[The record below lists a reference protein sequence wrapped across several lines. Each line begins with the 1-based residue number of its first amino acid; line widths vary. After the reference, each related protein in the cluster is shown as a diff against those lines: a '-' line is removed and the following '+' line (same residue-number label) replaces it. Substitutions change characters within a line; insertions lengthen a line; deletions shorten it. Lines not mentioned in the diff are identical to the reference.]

1 MEYPV
6 IISGGGI
13 IGCYIHLR
21 LKQAG
26 ISSQIIEKGLPA
38 SGSVPNIRTI
48 SLNPSTYKL
57 LLEIGIELES
67 KSVETIKVLD
77 GGGSGKIQFKAK
89 EVNEEALS
97 HVAMFNDLLEQIQ
110 DKASNAIQFES
121 EITSISKL
129 DTLTKVSLNNNCE
142 LQTPLLIGSDGRN
155 SPVAQLS
162 NFISKMNDYKQTAF
176 TFLVKEGLDNNNSTA
191 SQIFSDKGIFA
202 LMPIKH
208 LKENMFSVVW
218 SVPNELLKDM
228 NKDNFVSKNIDAMT
242 TKINSKITLESDI
255 ISFPL
260 SNHHLDSY
268 MKEGIVVVGDAA
280 HSIHPLA
287 GQGINLGFADA
298 DILCEEIIEAFKKGY
313 SIGSHRV
320 LKKYEIRRKSIN
332 EIMLKA
338 MDGFIGLFGSSNIY
352 IKVLRNLGLNIF
364 NKISFMKVFFINH
377 ASGSHKL

>member
-1 MEYPV
+1 MEHPV

-13 IGCYIHLR
+13 IGCYVHLR

-26 ISSQIIEKGLPA
+26 ILSQVIEKGSSLKV
-38 SGSVPNIRTI
+38 SSQNIRTI

-67 KSVETIKVLD
+67 ASVKTIKVSD
-77 GGGSGKIQFKAK
+77 GDSSGRIQFTAD

-97 HVAMFNDLLEQIQ
+97 HVAMFDELLEKIQ
-110 DKASNAIQFES
+110 DKALNAIKYES

-129 DTLTKVSLNNNCE
+129 DTLTKITLNNNSE
-142 LQTPLLIGSDGRN
+142 LQTSLLIGSDGRN
-155 SPVAQLS
+155 SPVAKLS
-162 NFISKMNDYKQTAF
+162 NFVSKTNDYKQTAF
-176 TFLVKEGLDNNNSTA
+176 TFLAKEKLDHNNSTA
-191 SQIFSDKGIFA
+191 SQIFSNKGIFA

-208 LKENMFSVVW
+208 LNENMFSVVW
-218 SVPNELLKDM
+218 SVPNELLKDT
-228 NKDNFVSKNIDAMT
+228 NKDNFIAENIDAMT
-242 TKINSKITLESDI
+242 SKINSKITLESNI

-268 MKEGIVVVGDAA
+268 MKEGVVVVGDAA

-313 SIGSHRV
+313 SIGSYRV

-338 MDGFIGLFGSSNIY
+338 MDGFIGLFGSNNIY
-352 IKVLRNLGLNIF
+352 IKVLRGLGLKFF

>member
-38 SGSVPNIRTI
+38 SGSVANIRTI

-155 SPVAQLS
+155 SPVAHLS

-218 SVPNELLKDM
+218 SVPNELLKDT

-298 DILCEEIIEAFKKGY
+298 DILCEEIIKAFKKGY

>member
-1 MEYPV
+1 MEHPV

-13 IGCYIHLR
+13 IGCYVHLR

-26 ISSQIIEKGLPA
+26 ILSQVIEKGSPLKV
-38 SGSVPNIRTI
+38 SSQNIRTI

-67 KSVETIKVLD
+67 ASVKTIEVSD
-77 GGGSGKIQFKAK
+77 GDSSGRIQFTAD

-97 HVAMFNDLLEQIQ
+97 HVAMFDELLEKIQ
-110 DKASNAIQFES
+110 DKALNAIKYES

-129 DTLTKVSLNNNCE
+129 DTLTKITLNNNSE
-142 LQTPLLIGSDGRN
+142 LQTSLLIGSDGRN
-155 SPVAQLS
+155 SPVAKLS
-162 NFISKMNDYKQTAF
+162 NFVSKTNDYKQTAF
-176 TFLVKEGLDNNNSTA
+176 TFLAKEKSDHNNSTA
-191 SQIFSDKGIFA
+191 SQIFSNKGIFA

-208 LKENMFSVVW
+208 LNENMFSVVW
-218 SVPNELLKDM
+218 SVPNELLKDT
-228 NKDNFVSKNIDAMT
+228 NKDNFIAENIDAMT
-242 TKINSKITLESDI
+242 SKINSKITLESNI

-268 MKEGIVVVGDAA
+268 MKEGVVVVGDAA

-313 SIGSHRV
+313 SIGSYRV

-338 MDGFIGLFGSSNIY
+338 MDGFIGLFGSNNIY
-352 IKVLRNLGLNIF
+352 IKVLRGLGLKFF

>member
-38 SGSVPNIRTI
+38 SGSVANIRTI

-67 KSVETIKVLD
+67 KPVETIKVLD

-218 SVPNELLKDM
+218 SVPNELLKDT

-242 TKINSKITLESDI
+242 TKINSKITLASDI

-364 NKISFMKVFFINH
+364 YKISFMKVFFINH

>member
-26 ISSQIIEKGLPA
+26 IPSQIIEKGLPT
-38 SGSVPNIRTI
+38 SGSVTNIRTI
-48 SLNPSTYKL
+48 SLNPSSYKL

-67 KSVETIKVLD
+67 TSVETIKVLD

-89 EVNEEALS
+89 EINEEALS
-97 HVAMFNDLLEQIQ
+97 HVIMFNDLLEQIQ
-110 DKASNAIQFES
+110 NKAINAIQFES

-129 DTLTKVSLNNNCE
+129 DTLTKISLNNNSE

-162 NFISKMNDYKQTAF
+162 NFVSKMNDYKQTAF

-218 SVPNELLKDM
+218 SVPNELVKDT
-228 NKDNFVSKNIDAMT
+228 NKDNFVSENIDAMT
-242 TKINSKITLESDI
+242 TKINSKITLETDI

-260 SNHHLDSY
+260 LNHHLDSY

-338 MDGFIGLFGSSNIY
+338 MDGFVGLFGSSNIY

-364 NKISFMKVFFINH
+364 NKLSFMKVFFINH

>member
-1 MEYPV
+1 MEHPV

-13 IGCYIHLR
+13 IGCYVHLR

-26 ISSQIIEKGLPA
+26 ILSQVIEKGSPLKV
-38 SGSVPNIRTI
+38 SSQNIRTI

-67 KSVETIKVLD
+67 ASVKTIKVSD
-77 GGGSGKIQFKAK
+77 GDSSGRIQFTAD

-97 HVAMFNDLLEQIQ
+97 HVAMFDELLEKIQ
-110 DKASNAIQFES
+110 DKALNAIKYES
-121 EITSISKL
+121 EITYISKL
-129 DTLTKVSLNNNCE
+129 DTLTKITLNNNSE
-142 LQTPLLIGSDGRN
+142 LQTSLLIGSDGRN
-155 SPVAQLS
+155 SPVAKLS
-162 NFISKMNDYKQTAF
+162 NFVSKTNDYKQTAF
-176 TFLVKEGLDNNNSTA
+176 TFLAKEKSDHNNSTA
-191 SQIFSDKGIFA
+191 SQIFSNKGIFA

-208 LKENMFSVVW
+208 LNENMFSVVW
-218 SVPNELLKDM
+218 SVPNELLKDT
-228 NKDNFVSKNIDAMT
+228 NKDNFIAENIDAMT
-242 TKINSKITLESDI
+242 SKINSKITLESNI

-268 MKEGIVVVGDAA
+268 MKEGVVVVGDAA

-313 SIGSHRV
+313 SIGSYRV

-338 MDGFIGLFGSSNIY
+338 MDGFIGLFGSNNIY
-352 IKVLRNLGLNIF
+352 IKVLRGLGLKFF

>member
-89 EVNEEALS
+89 EVNEEVLS

-218 SVPNELLKDM
+218 SVPNELLKDT

-298 DILCEEIIEAFKKGY
+298 DILCEEIIKAFKKGY

-338 MDGFIGLFGSSNIY
+338 MDGFLGLFGSSNIY

-364 NKISFMKVFFINH
+364 NKLSFMKVFFINH

>member
-38 SGSVPNIRTI
+38 SGSVANIRTI

-89 EVNEEALS
+89 EVNEEVLS

-218 SVPNELLKDM
+218 SVPNELLKDT

>member
-1 MEYPV
+1 MEHPV

-13 IGCYIHLR
+13 IGCYVHLR

-26 ISSQIIEKGLPA
+26 ILSQVIEKGSPLKV
-38 SGSVPNIRTI
+38 SSQNIRTI

-67 KSVETIKVLD
+67 ASVKTIEVSD
-77 GGGSGKIQFKAK
+77 GDSSGRIQFTAD

-97 HVAMFNDLLEQIQ
+97 HVAMFDELLEKIQ
-110 DKASNAIQFES
+110 DKALNAIKYES

-129 DTLTKVSLNNNCE
+129 DTLTKITLNNNSE
-142 LQTPLLIGSDGRN
+142 LQTSLLIGSDGRN
-155 SPVAQLS
+155 SPVAKLS
-162 NFISKMNDYKQTAF
+162 NFVSKTNDYKQTAF
-176 TFLVKEGLDNNNSTA
+176 TFLAKEKLDHNNSTA
-191 SQIFSDKGIFA
+191 SQIFSNKGIFA

-208 LKENMFSVVW
+208 LNENMFSVVW
-218 SVPNELLKDM
+218 SVPNELLKDT
-228 NKDNFVSKNIDAMT
+228 NKDNFIAENIDAMT
-242 TKINSKITLESDI
+242 SKINSKITLESNI

-268 MKEGIVVVGDAA
+268 MKEGVVVVGDAA

-313 SIGSHRV
+313 SIGSYRV

-338 MDGFIGLFGSSNIY
+338 MDGFIGLFGSNNIY
-352 IKVLRNLGLNIF
+352 IKVLRGLGLKFF

>member
-89 EVNEEALS
+89 EVNEEVLS

-129 DTLTKVSLNNNCE
+129 DTLTKISLNNNSE

-218 SVPNELLKDM
+218 SVPNDLLKDT
-228 NKDNFVSKNIDAMT
+228 NKDNFVSENIDAMT